1 MTKRGDKPPQLL
13 SLNNVSGLDLE
24 KGMKLKAWISAVA
37 LSAATLLTAT
47 AHAEDKIKV
56 GFVYVGPVGDHGWSY
71 EHDQGRQEMEKY
83 FAGKVETTYVES
95 VPEGADAERV
105 ITQLAKAGNEVIFTT
120 SFGYMNPTLK
130 AAKRFPKVKFEHATG
145 YKRSDNVSN
154 YALRT
159 YEGRYVSGV
168 AAGMATKTDTLGYIA
183 SFPIPEVIRD
193 INAVY
198 LGAKSVNPDVKIKIV
213 WVNTW
218 YDPGK
223 ESDAANALIDQ
234 GVDIVLQHT
243 DSPAP
248 LIAAEKRGVLGIGQ
262 ASDMSNFAPKAHM
275 FSIRD
280 VWAPHYIRTIE
291 EVMGNSWVSEDY
303 WGGFADDILEIAS
316 INPNL
321 PDEIKQAI
329 STTHAKIKSGEFHPF
344 TGPMK
349 DNSGKEVIA
358 AGHTLTDTELAG
370 INWYVE
376 GIDAKIPN

>member
-1 MTKRGDKPPQLL
+1 MKLNRWMSATALSITTLL
-13 SLNNVSGLDLE
+13 ST
-24 KGMKLKAWISAVA
+24 
-37 LSAATLLTAT
+37 ATL
-47 AHAEDKIKV
+47 AEEQLKV

-71 EHDQGRQEMEKY
+71 EHDQGRKEMEKY
-83 FAGKVETTYVES
+83 FGDKVATTYVES

-105 ITQLAKAGNEVIFTT
+105 ITQLAKSGHGLIFTT

-145 YKRSDNVSN
+145 YKRSKNVSN

-168 AAGMATKTDTLGYIA
+168 AAGMATKTNTLGYIA

-198 LGAKSVNPDVKIKIV
+198 LGAKSVNPDVKLKIV

-223 ESDAANALIDQ
+223 ESDAASALIDQ
-234 GVDIVLQHT
+234 GVDIMLQHT

-248 LIAAEKRGVLGIGQ
+248 LITAEKRGIMGIGQ
-262 ASDMSNFAPKAHM
+262 ASDMSHFAPKAHM
-275 FSIRD
+275 FSVRD
-280 VWAPHYIRTIE
+280 VWGPHYIRTVQEI
-291 EVMGNSWVSEDY
+291 MDGNWMPEDY
-303 WGGFADDILEIAS
+303 WGGFADDILQIAS
-316 INPNL
+316 VNPEL
-321 PDEIKQAI
+321 PTDIKEAI
-329 STTHAKIKSGEFHPF
+329 TATHAKIKSGEFHPF

-358 AGHTLTDTELAG
+358 AGHTLTDQELAG

-376 GIDAKIPN
+376 GIEAKIPN